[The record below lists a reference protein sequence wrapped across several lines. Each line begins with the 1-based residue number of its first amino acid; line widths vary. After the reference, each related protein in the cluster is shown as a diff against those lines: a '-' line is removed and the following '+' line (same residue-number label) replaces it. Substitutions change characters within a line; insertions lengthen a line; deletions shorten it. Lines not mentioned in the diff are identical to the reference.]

1 MPVRAALAVAL
12 TTLALCTAAAAP
24 GSAYAG
30 CSGSSVASVDLRA
43 GQARDAIRC
52 LLNKERSARNL
63 KANRDLQKA
72 AQKHTDYMRTSD
84 CFSHECPGEPGLV
97 SRVKAT
103 GYSSSPYVGEVLAG
117 YPDQASPRDIVRA
130 WIASPLHKAQIHD
143 RAFRH
148 VGVGI
153 NVRNGSVLYTAV
165 LGHR

>member
-1 MPVRAALAVAL
+1 MQVRATLWVAL
-12 TTLALCTAAAAP
+12 TTLALCIAAAAP

-30 CSGSSVASVDLRA
+30 CSGSNVASADLKI
-43 GQARDAIRC
+43 GQARDATGC

-72 AQKHTDYMRTSD
+72 AQKHTDYMRTAD
-84 CFSHECPGEPGLV
+84 CFLHECPGEPGLV
-97 SRVKAT
+97 RRVAAT
-103 GYSSSPYVGEVLAG
+103 GYSSSPYVGEILAG

-130 WIASPLHKAQIHD
+130 WIASPLHKAQIRD
-143 RAFRH
+143 PNFRH

-153 NVRNGSVLYTAV
+153 NVRNGSVLYTAL